1 MSILDDVEKF
11 YDRVFGNNDGVF
23 NFKDITKSAPAIVT
37 IVVDIAMLV
46 AEYRVYSVGLHLT
59 GNPLLAL
66 GFVMVSSVPFY
77 LGELA
82 FLYNLANIWQK
93 IISVLMVLM
102 GLGISGFFGFA
113 ELLTG
118 TTVNAGVANINPVD
132 PTTLYYIAIGGTIA
146 LILSGLA
153 YGLTDDEI
161 AQNLKA
167 ARIRARANASK
178 HEMKIKA
185 ELLEELKNLRLQEGA
200 LKGQYS
206 EDYDH
211 LDCQFNKDKS
221 KKVWNDDGGQTVG
234 NRSNPQNRVISTRPV
249 SRQEMG
255 QGMRQNGGNAKT
267 TVGNG
272 SDYESQEEKGG
283 VSNHPSTELMKL
295 PTQQPQPKKSVF
307 SEPQVRP
314 FPSEKGLEESDKNP
328 IELPHQE
335 E

>member
-59 GNPLLAL
+59 GNILLAL

-211 LDCQFNKDKS
+211 LDRQFNKDKS
-221 KKVWNDDGGQTVG
+221 KKVWNDGGGQRPSG
-234 NRSNPQNRVISTRPV
+234 NQNPQNRINNNRPSQNMQQRDM
-249 SRQEMG
+249 SR
-255 QGMRQNGGNAKT
+255 NN
-267 TVGNG
+267 GNG
-272 SDYESQEEKGG
+272 S
-283 VSNHPSTELMKL
+283 NHKSTIDSEDDSPRSPAEIIRL
-295 PTQQPQPKKSVF
+295 PMPTSQPKKSVF